1 MQRTSH
7 SLWGALW
14 SVATLLSV
22 LSWQATASVL
32 RCKTPDG
39 RISYQDSSCPNGAL
53 GEPVDATPNRGFR
66 FATEQEINKALRP
79 LPEERQRPVRNSK
92 TKVRQAMNA
101 GERRFILPG
110 LTDAEVRQR
119 IGAPD
124 RVAYK
129 SSNYGKRPSKDATR
143 QWVYLPAVDD
153 PQTTTTL
160 TVKSGVVTHVER
172 KVTR

>member
-1 MQRTSH
+1 
-7 SLWGALW
+7 
-14 SVATLLSV
+14 
-22 LSWQATASVL
+22 
-32 RCKTPDG
+32 
-39 RISYQDSSCPNGAL
+39 
-53 GEPVDATPNRGFR
+53 
-66 FATEQEINKALRP
+66 
-79 LPEERQRPVRNSK
+79 
-92 TKVRQAMNA
+92 MNA

-119 IGAPD
+119 IGTPD